1 MIAKIGRGGAF
12 RGLLLYLAGE
22 GKENEHTDPHLVA
35 GDASIMAWWGRQELG
50 SEDAAAIARELESA
64 RQLHG
69 AQVSVTRRDWQPE
82 GGVAVRRDRRGEPV
96 KGDAHVWHC
105 SLSLHPHEGPLS
117 DEKWEQITGEFMA
130 KMGFDDPQDPRAPA
144 QWVAVRH
151 GLSTGG
157 NDHVHIAASVVRV
170 DGTKVSVYNDY
181 KRASAACKELEQA
194 HGLRVIEGRSAQ
206 FEPGVQPY
214 SMPDVRE
221 HQRQNEE
228 RADQGGRPREE
239 LARARAQRTVRGC
252 AAAAESEAEFVGRLR
267 SHGLAVR
274 PRFAQGTDEVVTG
287 YSVAL
292 RGQDG
297 RAESRWYAGG
307 KLAKDLNLAQLR
319 ADHGWSSTPDSS
331 QEAAAEWRAG
341 TRGTRPVHPGQET
354 RRPAERDWRQWH
366 QVMDELLTTVRSG
379 GEAGGQEWV
388 AAARQAAGA
397 LAAMSVRNE
406 ADGGP
411 LSEASRALAR
421 SAWLSA
427 RVNPAGDQPHA
438 PVTTS
443 TSGAAA
449 VLLLKASGG
458 RTKHL
463 DALLLTQMVRLAQ
476 AVHEV
481 HKNTGRVHEAAA
493 IERSVRRDLAT
504 VRAAL
509 PRVRTIEQ
517 YDDPRAASPQG
528 SPAPPAHSV
537 VQSRGPRPQHGQD
550 KQPGRHH
557 QKEGTER

>member
-12 RGLLLYLAGE
+12 RGLLLYLAGR
-22 GKENEHTDPHLVA
+22 GQENEHTDPHLVA
-35 GDASIMAWWGRQELG
+35 GDASIMAWWGQQEVG
-50 SEDAAAIARELESA
+50 EQDAEAIARELESA
-64 RQLHG
+64 KRLHG
-69 AQVSVTRRDWQPE
+69 VQVSMTRRDWQPE

-105 SLSLHPHEGPLS
+105 SLSLHPDEGPLS

-130 KMGFDDPQDPRAPA
+130 KMGFDDPADPRAAA

-170 DGTKVSVYNDY
+170 DGTKVSLYNDY

-194 HGLRVIEGRSAQ
+194 HGLRVIEGRSAAFQ
-206 FEPGVQPY
+206 PGVEPY

-221 HQRQNEE
+221 QQRQNEE
-228 RADQGGRPREE
+228 RAEQGAPPREE

-252 AAAAESEAEFVGRLR
+252 AAAAESEAEFVRRLR
-267 SHGLAVR
+267 THGLAVR

-297 RAESRWYAGG
+297 RPESRWYAGG

-319 ADHGWSSTPDSS
+319 GDRGWSATPESS

-341 TRGTRPVHPGQET
+341 ARGTRLVDPGQET

-366 QVMDELLTTVRSG
+366 QDMDELLTTVRAG

-388 AAARQAAGA
+388 EAARQASGA

-406 ADGGP
+406 PDGGP

-421 SAWLSA
+421 SAWLSERA
-427 RVNPAGDQPHA
+427 AGGDEAQA

-443 TSGAAA
+443 SSGAAA
-449 VLLLKASGG
+449 VLLLKAAGG

-463 DALLLTQMVRLAQ
+463 DAVLLTQMVRLAQ

-481 HKNTGRVHEAAA
+481 HKNTGRVHEAAT
-493 IERSVRRDLAT
+493 IEQSVRRDLAT

-509 PRVRTIEQ
+509 PRVRTIEG
-517 YDDPRAASPQG
+517 YDDPRAAAPQG
-528 SPAPPAHSV
+528 SPAPPARSV
-537 VQSRGPRPQHGQD
+537 IQARPPGPQHGQD
-550 KQPGRHH
+550 KQPGRHDRR
-557 QKEGTER
+557 EGTER